1 MRTINR
7 EVDTLLKKKRQM
19 SLYVLNKIYCSYHFT
34 TPILFF
40 PLIYE
45 IIYIKKRKKKKKK
58 GEKFD
63 IERARVSKKAIK
75 IETLKI

>member
-1 MRTINR
+1 
-7 EVDTLLKKKRQM
+7 M
-19 SLYVLNKIYCSYHFT
+19 SLYVLNKIYCPYHFT

-45 IIYIKKRKKKKKK
+45 IISIKKRKKKK
-58 GEKFD
+58 GEKFG